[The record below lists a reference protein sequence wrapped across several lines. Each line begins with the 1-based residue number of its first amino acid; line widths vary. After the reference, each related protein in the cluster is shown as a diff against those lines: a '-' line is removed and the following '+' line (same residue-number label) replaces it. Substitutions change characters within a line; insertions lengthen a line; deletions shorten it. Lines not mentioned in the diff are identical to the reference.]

1 MIRVDHVTRR
11 YGDRLALDDVSLDIG
26 AGQIVGLLGPN
37 GAGKSTLI
45 RIVAGLQTPDTG
57 AVSIAGHDV
66 WRAPIEARRALGY
79 MAEEPTFYDELSPL
93 EYLSFLATLRALD
106 PRESRHEAE
115 RLLARL
121 GLAERSGEPVARFS
135 HGMRK
140 KLSFVAAI
148 LHRPRA
154 LFCDEALEGFD
165 LEAAIAAREELIALA
180 RGRDRDRLH
189 EPRRHGAGAVVRF
202 AGAAPSR
209 AHRPHTRARRL
220 GRIEPGTLAAGA
232 RVPRGR
238 AVLLSARLRALVTRL
253 RVR

>member
-45 RIVAGLQTPDTG
+45 RIVTGLQTPDTG
-57 AVSIAGHDV
+57 VVSIAGHDV
-66 WRAPIEARRALGY
+66 WRAPIEARRTLGY

-106 PRESRHEAE
+106 PSESRHEAE

-180 RGRDRDRLH
+180 RGGTAIVFTSHVATELERLCDSLVLLH
-189 EPRRHGAGAVVRF
+189 RGRIIRTLERADWGGSNPEPSPLERAFLEVVR
-202 AGAAPSR
+202 S
-209 AHRPHTRARRL
+209 
-220 GRIEPGTLAAGA
+220 
-232 RVPRGR
+232 
-238 AVLLSARLRALVTRL
+238 S
-253 RVR
+253 